1 MSEDINKNNEP
12 VVEDEKAEEILEE
25 LVVEDA
31 PEVPETK
38 VEEVAE
44 ELGITASIAEDATT
58 VEENNVIGSTKNV
71 TKEDP
76 KSSVVNLKSGAI
88 GSGSADR
95 PAKKSNPKAEPKAE
109 TVAIHST
116 RNVTWNEVGKVYRGY
131 NIVSKSAADKWL
143 TRDHTR
149 LATPEEVAREFGK

>member
-25 LVVEDA
+25 LTENA

-44 ELGITASIAEDATT
+44 ELGITASVAENMTV
-58 VEENNVIGSTKNV
+58 VEENSVIGSTKNV
-71 TKEDP
+71 TKEEP

-95 PAKKSNPKAEPKAE
+95 PAKKSTQKAKPKED

-116 RNVTWNEVGKVYRGY
+116 RNVTWNEVGKIYRGY
-131 NIVSKSAADKWL
+131 NIVSKTAGDKWL